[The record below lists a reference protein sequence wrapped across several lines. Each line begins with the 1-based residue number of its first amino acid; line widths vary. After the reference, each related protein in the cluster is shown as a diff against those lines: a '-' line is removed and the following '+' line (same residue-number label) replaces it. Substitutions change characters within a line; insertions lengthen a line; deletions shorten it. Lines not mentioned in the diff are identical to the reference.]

1 MVKVG
6 QIYALP
12 WSKTPIAV
20 SCIEYTNE
28 TQFDWIY
35 VISSTG
41 VSDKFWRKT
50 MENLE
55 LIAEYPTLQ
64 EAVDSNIFKGEN

>member
-41 VSDKFWRKT
+41 V
-50 MENLE
+50 
-55 LIAEYPTLQ
+55 
-64 EAVDSNIFKGEN
+64 